1 MVKNILKGKFS
12 ISSSPIFREFLL
24 DYLFLEYYLHR
35 LLLLQIVQLNLRSA
49 GIASLLGI
57 FCHLQCSSTLDV
69 LHIATYLEE
78 IVTCIY
84 LPLAVCL
91 IEAGKVSLFE
101 CHLQCLALTWLQQLG
116 LAEGLEHYIPC
127 HNT

>member
-35 LLLLQIVQLNLRSA
+35 LLLLQIVHLNTRSA
-49 GIASLLGI
+49 GIACLLGV
-57 FCHLQCSSTLDV
+57 FRHLQSSSTLDI
-69 LHIATYLEE
+69 LYIATNLEE
-78 IVTCIY
+78 IVTSIY
-84 LPLAVCL
+84 LPLAVSL
-91 IEAGKVSLFE
+91 IEAGKITLLE
-101 CHLQCLALTWLQQLG
+101 RHLQSLALTWLQQLG

>member
-24 DYLFLEYYLHR
+24 DNLFLEYYLHR

-49 GIASLLGI
+49 GIACLLNI
-57 FCHLQCSSTLDV
+57 FRYLQCSSTLDV

-84 LPLAVCL
+84 LPLAVSL
-91 IEAGKVSLFE
+91 IEAGKIALFE
-101 CHLQCLALTWLQQLG
+101 GHLQSLALTWIQQLG